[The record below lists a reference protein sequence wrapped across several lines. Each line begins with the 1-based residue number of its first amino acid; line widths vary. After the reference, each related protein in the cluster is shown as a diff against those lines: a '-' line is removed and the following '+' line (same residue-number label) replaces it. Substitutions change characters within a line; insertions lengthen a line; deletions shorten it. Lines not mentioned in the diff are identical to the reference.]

1 MSQSSSNQ
9 VLPATASVVIIGGG
23 IMGCSTAYH
32 LAKLGIKDVILLER
46 KQLTCGT
53 TWHSAAQVRQLR
65 STRNLTQLI
74 KDSVALYSGLEAETG
89 QSTGWYQTG
98 SLSIATNPDRL
109 THIRRQA
116 ALARLYDVPVE
127 ELTAEEVR
135 GFWPLARTDDVI
147 GAIYSPSD
155 GRVNP
160 SDLCAALIKS
170 AKAKGVKVFEDT
182 AVNGF
187 SRDETK
193 ITGVDTPHGK
203 IACETAVICSGLW
216 SSEIAKL
223 AGVTIPVQACEHFY
237 LLTKPVEGITGHLPT
252 LSDHDGHLYIRD
264 DVGGLLVGCFEPMG
278 KAIRLEDLP
287 KDFAFDL
294 LGEDWDH
301 FEPMMLT
308 GLHRIPALE
317 TAEVRMLLNGPE
329 SFTPDGSFLLGP
341 APEVDGLYLGCGMN
355 SVGVATGGGA
365 GKALASWI
373 VDGEA
378 PMDLDE
384 AHPARFHPSESEA
397 EALFARAP
405 EVLGEHYAIAYP
417 GQEHVTARNLRHT
430 ATHERLVSAGAK
442 FGQRFAW
449 ERPLYFDPDNSA
461 DASLTFGQ
469 PAWFN
474 LVAEECHAAHEAVA
488 LFEQS
493 SFGKIVV
500 KGPDAEAFLQRVCAN
515 DMSRAPG
522 RAIYTAMLNRKG
534 GIESDLT
541 ALRISPNEYLLMPG
555 TNRIRRDLAWLRRAR
570 RAGEDLTITNVTEDF
585 SVLGV
590 MGPKS
595 RELLQT
601 LSGADLT
608 NDTFPFFT
616 HKLLSIAGATVRAVR
631 LSYVGELGWELIVP
645 NSSAVEV
652 FDRLMAAGGEHRL
665 RLAGAYAQTA
675 LRIEKQFLAIGHD
688 IGPDTTPLE
697 ARLGF
702 AVKLDSDIDFT
713 GRDALLKQRQEGPK
727 TRLVTLLPRQKDIW
741 PIGHEPVLCNGGH
754 IGQIT
759 SAAFGFRIQRPVA
772 LAFIDNEIAQ
782 DGREVEIDIAGTRH
796 PATIALQAT
805 FDPDGHRMKPSP
817 HSAASCPEESPVS

>member
-1 MSQSSSNQ
+1 MNSTTAKQA
-9 VLPATASVVIIGGG
+9 LPATASVVIIGGG

-32 LAKLGIKDVILLER
+32 LAKRGVKDVVLLER

-74 KDSVALYSGLEAETG
+74 KDSVALYGGLEAETG
-89 QSTGWYQTG
+89 QSTGWVQTG

-109 THIRRQA
+109 IHIRRQA
-116 ALARLYDVPVE
+116 ALARLYDVPVQ
-127 ELTAEEVR
+127 ELSAAEVKD
-135 GFWPLARTDDVI
+135 FWPLAHTDDVI

-160 SDLCAALIKS
+160 SDLCAALVKS
-170 AKAKGVKVFEDT
+170 ARTMGVQVFEDT
-182 AVNGF
+182 PVTGF
-187 SRDETK
+187 TK
-193 ITGVDTPHGK
+193 AGAQITGVDTAYGH
-203 IACETAVICSGLW
+203 IACESAVICGGLW
-216 SSEIAKL
+216 SGEVAGL
-223 AGVTIPVQACEHFY
+223 AGVTIPIQACEHFY
-237 LLTKPVEGITGHLPT
+237 LLTKPVEGITGRLPT

-365 GKALASWI
+365 GKALAAWI
-373 VDGEA
+373 AEGEA

-384 AHPARFHPSESEA
+384 VHPARFHPSEA
-397 EALFARAP
+397 QLDAILARAP

-417 GQEHVTARNLRHT
+417 GREHKTARNLHRT
-430 ATHERLVSAGAK
+430 ATHDALVRAGAR
-442 FGQRFAW
+442 FGQRFGW
-449 ERPLYFDPDNSA
+449 ERPLYFDPMNSV
-461 DASLTFGQ
+461 DQSLTFGK
-469 PAWFN
+469 PGWFD
-474 LVAEECHAAHEAVA
+474 VVGEECRAAHEAVA

-493 SFGKIVV
+493 SFGKIEV

-515 DMSRAPG
+515 NMSRAPG
-522 RAIYTAMLNRKG
+522 RAIYTAMLNNKG

-541 ALRISPNEYLLMPG
+541 ALRNSSDDYLLMPS

-570 RAGEDLTITNVTEDF
+570 RADEDLTFTDVTGDL
-585 SVLGV
+585 SILGV

-595 RELLQT
+595 RELLHS
-601 LSGADLT
+601 LSAADLS
-608 NDTFPFFT
+608 DAAFPFFS
-616 HKLLSIAGATVRAVR
+616 HKTVSIAGIDVRAVR

-645 NSSAVEV
+645 NCAATAL
-652 FDRLMAAGGEHRL
+652 FDALMQAGSRHGVRP
-665 RLAGAYAQTA
+665 AGAYAQTA

-688 IGPDTTPLE
+688 IGPDTTPLD
-697 ARLGF
+697 AGLGF
-702 AVKLDSDIDFT
+702 ALKLDDGPDFT
-713 GRDALLKQRQEGPK
+713 GRSALLAQRQAGPK
-727 TRLVTLLPRQKDIW
+727 TRLVTVIPQEKNIW
-741 PIGHEPVLCNGGH
+741 PIGHEPLLCDGRY
-754 IGQIT
+754 IGQVT
-759 SAAFGFRIQRPVA
+759 SAAFGYRIQRPVA
-772 LAFIDNEIAQ
+772 LAYVPSEFARE
-782 DGREVEIDIAGTRH
+782 GRKLQIDIAGSFH
-796 PATIALQAT
+796 PATLSLQAA
-805 FDPDGHRMKPSP
+805 FDPEGHRMKFGAPTV
-817 HSAASCPEESPVS
+817 VSRLG